1 MKKIEKIGLIIGI
14 IIILYIILCFIEV
27 NTNNGIQG
35 GIISKYNIFKI
46 LLSVLENLENLE

>member
-1 MKKIEKIGLIIGI
+1 MKKIEKIGLVIGI

-27 NTNNGIQG
+27 NTNNDIQG

-46 LLSVLENLENLE
+46 LLSVLENLE

>member
-46 LLSVLENLENLE
+46 LLSVLENLE